1 MVFTMQLDNQRMFP
15 KKIIIPEL
23 LKDKLQLMAN
33 CDLSDREIDIFN
45 VSLSCIEK
53 QIQVDNINLND
64 FCKINVVFTKDGSFS
79 FHENHFLY
87 HTTSGPRP
95 QESRALIRPASDDL
109 QDTQGRWP
117 HRRAGRDRPPIKQT
131 APPEASPLPD
141 GFPYP
146 LCRKRTHGSGC

>member
-1 MVFTMQLDNQRMFP
+1 MQLDNQRMFP

-79 FHENHFLY
+79 FHENHKF
-87 HTTSGPRP
+87 TSGMQLYLAIYRMNK
-95 QESRALIRPASDDL
+95 IRNQNADWFTLFVYVEDL
-109 QDTQGRWP
+109 THYFWRIYDENEVKYKVVEIL
-117 HRRAGRDRPPIKQT
+117 HDI
-131 APPEASPLPD
+131 
-141 GFPYP
+141 FPKLTVEKMKEYNIEWE
-146 LCRKRTHGSGC
+146 